1 MTEIHGLDELNRRVL
16 QTGLCAACGACV
28 AGCPYLTA
36 FKGKTVMLDRC
47 TVEHGRCFAYCPMTF
62 FDAEAASQFVFG
74 QSSDNSEIGHVS
86 GVMASRSKDSDIATA
101 GQAGGTVSTLMA
113 MAIEQGLIDSAVL
126 TAIRPGE
133 EYPHGM
139 VATTA
144 QEILSSVGSRYVG
157 AHSLAGLREALDRG
171 FESIGVVGLPCQVRS
186 LRKMALYDSKNE
198 RLKERIKLVVGLFC
212 NWAFSSR
219 DFVAFLGDRF
229 GLTEVKKFHI
239 PPPPA
244 NALDIETAAGIE
256 SISLDD
262 VRPLIQAACWKC
274 TDMTS
279 EYADVS
285 VGMYEGRDGWNTLI
299 TRTELGRDLVEQAIN
314 SGKLETDVFP
324 EENLSHL
331 KVASANKKKRASGNS
346 H

>member
-16 QTGLCAACGACV
+16 QTGSCAACGACV

-62 FDAEAASQFVFG
+62 FDTEAASQFVFG
-74 QSSDNSEIGHVS
+74 QSSDSSEIGHVCA
-86 GVMASRSKDSDIATA
+86 VMASRSQDLDLAAS

-113 MAIEQGLIDSAVL
+113 MAVEQGLIDSAVL
-126 TAIRPGE
+126 TAIKPGE
-133 EYPHGM
+133 EYPHGV
-139 VATTA
+139 VATTV
-144 QEILSSVGSRYVG
+144 QEIVSSVGSRYVG

-171 FESIGVVGLPCQVRS
+171 FERIGVVGLPCQVRS
-186 LRKMALYDSKNE
+186 LRKMALYDLKNE
-198 RLKERIKLVVGLFC
+198 HLKERITLVVGLFC

-219 DFVAFLGDRF
+219 DFVSFLGARF

-244 NALDIETAAGIE
+244 NTLEIETAAGIE

-274 TDMTS
+274 PDMTS
-279 EYADVS
+279 EFADVS
-285 VGMYEGRDGWNTLI
+285 VGMYEGRKGWNTLI
-299 TRTELGRDLVEQAIN
+299 TRSESGRGLVERAIS
-314 SGKLETDVFP
+314 SGKLETDAFP

-331 KVASANKKKRASGNS
+331 KVASANKKKRAIGN
-346 H
+346 

>member
-1 MTEIHGLDELNRRVL
+1 MTEIYGLDELNRRVL
-16 QTGLCAACGACV
+16 QTGSCAACGACV

-74 QSSDNSEIGHVS
+74 QSSDSSEIGHVT
-86 GVMASRSKDSDIATA
+86 GVVASRSKDLDLAVA
-101 GQAGGTVSTLMA
+101 GQAGGTVSTLME

-126 TAIRPGE
+126 TTIPPGE
-133 EYPHGM
+133 EYPHGT
-139 VATTA
+139 VATTV
-144 QEILSSVGSRYVG
+144 QEIVSCVGSRYVG

-171 FESIGVVGLPCQVRS
+171 FERIGVVGLPCQVRS
-186 LRKMALYDSKNE
+186 VRKMALYDLKNE
-198 RLKERIKLVVGLFC
+198 HLKERIALVVGLFC

-219 DFVAFLGDRF
+219 DFVSFLSDRF

-244 NALDIETAAGIE
+244 NTLEIETAAGIE
-256 SISLDD
+256 SISLED

-274 TDMTS
+274 PDMTS

-285 VGMYEGRDGWNTLI
+285 VGMYEGREGWNTLI
-299 TRTELGRDLVEQAIN
+299 TRTEVGRGLVERAIS
-314 SGKLETDVFP
+314 SGKLEIDVFP
-324 EENLSHL
+324 DTNLEHL
-331 KVASANKKKRASGNS
+331 KIASANKKKRVT
-346 H
+346 